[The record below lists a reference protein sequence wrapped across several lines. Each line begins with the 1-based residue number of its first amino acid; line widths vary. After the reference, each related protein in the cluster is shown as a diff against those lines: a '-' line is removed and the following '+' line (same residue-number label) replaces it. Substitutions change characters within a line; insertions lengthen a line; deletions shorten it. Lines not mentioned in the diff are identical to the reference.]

1 MSHRYFTDRIEGSRA
16 FLTGEEAAHLAR
28 VLRAAPGD
36 AVTLCDGAGTDYAAQ
51 VVRAAPDEVEL
62 AIISSAPSVSEPPLA
77 VTLFVGMPKGDKLEW
92 IIQKSTEL
100 GAAEICP
107 FTSRFCIA
115 KPKNEQVKLT
125 RWNRI
130 AREAAKQSGRGRV
143 PTVGGAVSFDAL
155 CERIPDYDLA
165 LFCYER
171 GGEPLAP
178 GTPLHSRLEKA
189 RSVAI
194 ITGAEGGF
202 SEEEAAQ
209 AKAAGATLLGLGP
222 RILRCETAPLAALCA
237 VMTLTGNLS

>member
-1 MSHRYFTDRIEGSRA
+1 MSHRYFTQRVEGERA
-16 FLTGEEAAHLAR
+16 FLYDEEAAHLAR

-36 AVTLCDGAGTDYAAQ
+36 EVTLCDGVGHDYAAR

-62 AIISSAPSVSEPPLA
+62 AIISSEPSVSEPPLA

-100 GAAEICP
+100 GAVRILP

-130 AREAAKQSGRGRV
+130 AKEAAKQSGRGRI
-143 PTVGGAVSFDAL
+143 PTVSASVPFDAL
-155 CERIPDYDLA
+155 CAGIGQYDLV
-165 LFCYER
+165 LFCYEG
-171 GGEPLAP
+171 GGEALAP
-178 GTPLHSRLEKA
+178 GTPLHSRLEA
-189 RSVAI
+189 AHSVAI
-194 ITGAEGGF
+194 VTGAEGGF
-202 SEEEAAQ
+202 SEEEAAR
-209 AKAAGATLLGLGP
+209 AKEAGAVVLGLGP

-237 VMTLTGNLS
+237 VMTLTGNLR